1 MDNPVTPE
9 NQNFLI
15 EDALQT
21 FPQAAMARDIT
32 ADVMARIRTSPAPRP
47 FRLGWSDVVLGIV
60 LSLSL
65 GAIWFSLSN
74 LPPLAVA
81 HLRKESILFYQYLL
95 VNARWLVPLVSF
107 SLAAFLAALT
117 IPYLKRELTK
127 RSA

>member
-21 FPQAAMARDIT
+21 FPRAAMPRDIT
-32 ADVMARIRTSPAPRP
+32 ADVMARIRTSPTPRP
-47 FRLGWSDVVLGIV
+47 FRLSWSDVVLGIV
-60 LSLSL
+60 FSLSL
-65 GAIWFSLSN
+65 GAIWFSLSQ

-107 SLAAFLAALT
+107 SLAGFLAALT
-117 IPYLKRELTK
+117 IPYLQRELTK